1 MDVEVEVDS
10 DEEVD
15 VDVEDVE
22 EVDVDVDVDVKCSPA
37 KPKSKHARVESERR
51 EKKRGGIGLMRGEEK
66 KTESVRQRSE
76 MQAHAENGEG
86 EPCFNCLQQWALP
99 SAHAPIVSS
108 AGYA

>member
-1 MDVEVEVDS
+1 M
-10 DEEVD
+10 
-15 VDVEDVE
+15 
-22 EVDVDVDVDVKCSPA
+22 
-37 KPKSKHARVESERR
+37 
-51 EKKRGGIGLMRGEEK
+51 MRGEEK
-66 KTESVRQRSE
+66 KTERVRQRSE